1 MRNINVKECAALL
14 KEFDNYLILSHR
26 NPDGDTLG
34 SAFALKRALD
44 LMGKKSMVRCNDEM
58 PLKYSYLW
66 QGVDNSE
73 IEFDKIIAVDVADK
87 KLLGEEFEAEY
98 GDNVFL
104 CLDHHMTNKEYSQ
117 NLLLED
123 RAAAAVVI
131 YEVICELGVTV
142 TPEIASCVYTGLATD
157 TGCFMYSNTTPTV
170 HRIAAEVME
179 KGADYALINRLMF
192 ETRTLSYIKLE
203 QMAVASIESHFDGKC
218 AIMTI
223 TQEMFRISG
232 SNESE
237 CDGIAS
243 IPRKI
248 EGVKV
253 GVTIREQK
261 NGKYKVSLRT
271 VEPYDAA
278 KICSNFGGGGHNAAA
293 GCEFDCSLDEVKIQL
308 LSKIADCI
316 EYKS

>member
-1 MRNINVKECAALL
+1 MKNINVKECATLL
-14 KEFDNYLILSHR
+14 KEYDNYLILSHKH
-26 NPDGDTLG
+26 PDGDTLG

-44 LMGKKSMVRCNDEM
+44 LLGKKSMVRCNDQM
-58 PLKYSYLW
+58 PCKYSYLW
-66 QGVDNSE
+66 QNLDNSE
-73 IEFDKIIAVDVADK
+73 IKFDKIIAVDVADK
-87 KLLGEEFEAEY
+87 KLLGEDFEKKY

-104 CLDHHMTNKEYSQ
+104 CIDHHMTNKEYSQ

-131 YEVICELGVTV
+131 YEVICELGVEI
-142 TPEIASCVYTGLATD
+142 TPEIANCVYTGLATD
-157 TGCFMYSNTTPTV
+157 TGCFMFSNTTPTV

-192 ETRTLSYIKLE
+192 ETRTLSYIRLE

-223 TQEMFRISG
+223 TQEMFNISG

-253 GVTIREQK
+253 GVTIREQT

-278 KICSNFGGGGHNAAA
+278 KICANFGGGGHHAAA
-293 GCEFDCSLDEVKIQL
+293 GCEFDCSLTEAKEQL
-308 LSKIADCI
+308 LKKIADCI
-316 EYKS
+316 K

>member
-1 MRNINVKECAALL
+1 MKKIDVMECVSLL
-14 KEFDNYLILSHR
+14 KEYDNYLILTHR

-44 LMGKKSMVRCNDEM
+44 SLGKKSMVRCNDDIH
-58 PLKYSYLW
+58 PKFSYLW
-66 QGVDNSE
+66 DGLDNSE
-73 IEFDKIIAVDVADK
+73 ITFDKIIAVDVADK
-87 KLLGEEFEAEY
+87 KLLGEEFEEKY

-104 CLDHHMTNKEYSQ
+104 CIDHHMSNREYSQ

-131 YEVICELGVTV
+131 YEVICQSGVTI
-142 TPEIASCVYTGLATD
+142 TPEIANCVYTGLATD

-179 KGADYALINRLMF
+179 KGADYTLINRLMF
-192 ETRTLSYIKLE
+192 ETRTLSYIRLE
-203 QMAVASIESHFDGKC
+203 QMAVASIESHFNGKC

-223 TQEMFRISG
+223 TQDMFEKSG
-232 SNESE
+232 SNAGE

-248 EGVKV
+248 EGVKI
-253 GVTIREQK
+253 GVTIREQTD
-261 NGKYKVSLRT
+261 GKFKVSMRT

-278 KICSNFGGGGHNAAA
+278 KICANFGGGGHSAAA
-293 GCEFDCSLDEVKIQL
+293 GCEFGCSLEETKAKLLEVIK
-308 LSKIADCI
+308 A
-316 EYKS
+316 EF

>member
-1 MRNINVKECAALL
+1 MKKIDIKDCVSLL
-14 KEFDNYLILSHR
+14 RDNDNFLILSHR
-26 NPDGDTLG
+26 SPDGDTLG

-44 LMGKKSMVRCNDEM
+44 LMGKKSMVRCQDDTH
-58 PLKYSYLW
+58 PKFSYLW
-66 QGVDNSE
+66 ENLDNSD
-73 IEFDKIIAVDVADK
+73 IEFDKIIAVDVADR
-87 KLLGEEFEAEY
+87 KLLGEEFDVLY
-98 GDNVFL
+98 GDKVFL
-104 CLDHHMTNKEYSQ
+104 NIDHHMSNREYAE

-123 RAAAAVVI
+123 RAAATVVI
-131 YEVICELGVTV
+131 YEVICELGVEV
-142 TPEIASCVYTGLATD
+142 TPEIANCIYTGLATD
-157 TGCFMYSNTTPTV
+157 TGCFMFSNTTPTV

-179 KGADYALINRLMF
+179 KGADYTLINRLMF
-192 ETRTLSYIKLE
+192 ETKTMSYIKLE

-223 TQEMFRISG
+223 TREMFRESG

-253 GVTIREQK
+253 GVTIREK
-261 NGKYKVSLRT
+261 SNGGYKVSLRT

-278 KICSNFGGGGHNAAA
+278 KICGKLGGGGHNRAA
-293 GCEFDCSLDEVKIQL
+293 GCDFDCSLDEAKSTL
-308 LSKIADCI
+308 LEIIKA
-316 EYKS
+316 EF

>member
-1 MRNINVKECAALL
+1 MNRIGVSECVALL
-14 KEFDNYLILSHR
+14 KEFDNYLILTHR

-34 SAFALKRALD
+34 SAFALKQALD
-44 LMGKKSMVRCNDEM
+44 LLGKKSMVRCNDDIH
-58 PLKYSYLW
+58 PKFSYLW
-66 QGVDNSE
+66 ENVDNSE

-87 KLLGEEFEAEY
+87 KLLGEEFENKY

-104 CLDHHMTNKEYSQ
+104 CIDHHMSNREYAE

-131 YEVICELGVTV
+131 YEVISNLGVEI
-142 TPEIASCVYTGLATD
+142 TPAIASCVYTGLATD

-179 KGADYALINRLMF
+179 KGADYTLINRLMF
-192 ETRTLSYIKLE
+192 ETRSLSYIKLE

-232 SNESE
+232 SNAGE

-248 EGVKV
+248 EGVKI
-253 GVTIREQK
+253 GVTIREQTD
-261 NGKYKVSLRT
+261 GKYKVSMRT
-271 VEPYDAA
+271 IEPYDAA
-278 KICSNFGGGGHNAAA
+278 KICANFGGGGHSAAA
-293 GCEFDCSLDEVKIQL
+293 GCEFDCPLDEVKEKL
-308 LSKIADCI
+308 LEIIKK
-316 EYKS
+316 EF

>member
-1 MRNINVKECAALL
+1 MKKIGVKECVSLL
-14 KEFDNYLILSHR
+14 KEHNNYLILTHR

-44 LMGKKSMVRCNDEM
+44 SLGKKSMVRCNDDIH
-58 PLKYSYLW
+58 PKFSYLW
-66 QGVDNSE
+66 DGLDNSE
-73 IEFDKIIAVDVADK
+73 ITFDKIIAVDVADK
-87 KLLGEEFEAEY
+87 KLLGEDFEAKY

-104 CLDHHMTNKEYSQ
+104 CIDHHMSNREYAE

-131 YEVICELGVTV
+131 YEVICQSGVTI
-142 TPEIASCVYTGLATD
+142 TPEIANCVYTGLATD

-179 KGADYALINRLMF
+179 KGADYTLINRLMF

-223 TQEMFRISG
+223 TQDMFEKSG
-232 SNESE
+232 SNAGE

-248 EGVKV
+248 EGVKI
-253 GVTIREQK
+253 GVTIREQTD
-261 NGKYKVSLRT
+261 GKFKVSMRT

-278 KICSNFGGGGHNAAA
+278 KICANFGGGGHSAAA
-293 GCEFDCSLDEVKIQL
+293 GCEFGCSLEETKAKLLEVIK
-308 LSKIADCI
+308 A
-316 EYKS
+316 EF

>member
-1 MRNINVKECAALL
+1 MKNINVKECVALL
-14 KEFDNYLILSHR
+14 KEYDNYLILSHR
-26 NPDGDTLG
+26 HPDGDTLG

-44 LMGKKSMVRCNDEM
+44 LLGKKSMVRCNDEM
-58 PLKYSYLW
+58 ADKFSYLW

-73 IEFDKIIAVDVADK
+73 ITFDKIIAVDVADK
-87 KLLGEEFEAEY
+87 KLLGEEFEAKY

-104 CLDHHMTNKEYSQ
+104 CIDHHLSNREYAE

-131 YEVICELGVTV
+131 YEVICQLGVEI
-142 TPEIASCVYTGLATD
+142 TPEIANCVYTGLATD
-157 TGCFMYSNTTPTV
+157 TGCFMFSNTTPIV
-170 HRIAAEVME
+170 HRIAADVME
-179 KGADYALINRLMF
+179 KGADYTLINRLMF

-223 TQEMFRISG
+223 TQEMFNVSG

-253 GVTIREQK
+253 GVTIREQT

-278 KICSNFGGGGHNAAA
+278 KICANFGGGGHNRAA
-293 GCEFDCSLDEVKIQL
+293 GCEFDCTLEDAKKQL
-308 LSKIADCI
+308 LEII
-316 EYKS
+316 RNEF

>member
-1 MRNINVKECAALL
+1 MRRIDVKECAKLL
-14 KEFDNYLILSHR
+14 KDNDNFLILSHR

-44 LMGKKSMVRCNDEM
+44 RMGKKSMVRCQDTM
-58 PLKYSYLW
+58 HSKFSYLW
-66 QGVDNSE
+66 EKLDNKD
-73 IEFDKIIAVDVADK
+73 IEYDKVIAVDVADK
-87 KLLGEEFEAEY
+87 KLLGEKFEGLY
-98 GDNVFL
+98 GDKVFL
-104 CLDHHMTNKEYSQ
+104 CIDHHMSNREYAE

-131 YEVICELGVTV
+131 YEVVCELGVEI
-142 TPEIASCVYTGLATD
+142 TPEIANCVYTGLATD
-157 TGCFMYSNTTPTV
+157 TGCFMFSNTTPTV

-179 KGADYALINRLMF
+179 KGADYPLINRLMF
-192 ETRTLSYIKLE
+192 ETRTISYIKLE
-203 QMAVASIESHFDGKC
+203 QMAVASIENYFDGKC

-223 TQEMFRISG
+223 TQEMFRESG

-248 EGVKV
+248 EGVKI
-253 GVTIREQK
+253 GVTIREK
-261 NGKYKVSLRT
+261 SEGGFKVSLRT

-278 KICSNFGGGGHNAAA
+278 KICGKLGGGGHNRAA
-293 GCEFDCSLDEVKIQL
+293 GCDFDCSLTEAKNRL
-308 LSKIADCI
+308 LELIKA
-316 EYKS
+316 EF

>member
-1 MRNINVKECAALL
+1 MKKIDVKECATLL
-14 KEFDNYLILSHR
+14 KEYDNYLILSHR
-26 NPDGDTLG
+26 HPDGDTLG

-44 LMGKKSMVRCNDEM
+44 LLGKKSVVCCNDEM
-58 PLKYSYLW
+58 PEKYSYLW
-66 QGVDNSE
+66 QGVPNSE
-73 IEFDKIIAVDVADK
+73 IKFDKIIAVDVADK
-87 KLLGEEFEAEY
+87 KLLGEEFEAKY

-104 CLDHHMTNKEYSQ
+104 CIDHHMSNREYAE

-131 YEVICELGVTV
+131 YEVICELGVEI

-179 KGADYALINRLMF
+179 KGADYTLINRLMF
-192 ETRTLSYIKLE
+192 ETRTLSYIRLE

-223 TQEMFRISG
+223 TQEMFNKSG

-253 GVTIREQK
+253 GVTIREQT

-271 VEPYDAA
+271 VEPFDAA
-278 KICSNFGGGGHNAAA
+278 KICASFGGGGHNRAA
-293 GCEFDCSLDEVKIQL
+293 GCEFDCSLEDAKKQL
-308 LSKIADCI
+308 LEIIKA
-316 EYKS
+316 EF

>member
-1 MRNINVKECAALL
+1 MRKIDVMECASLL
-14 KEFDNYLILSHR
+14 KEYDNYLILTHR

-44 LMGKKSMVRCNDEM
+44 LLGKKSMVRCGDSIH
-58 PLKYSYLW
+58 PKFSYLW
-66 QGVDNSE
+66 ENIDNSE
-73 IEFDKIIAVDVADK
+73 ITFDKIIAVDVADK
-87 KLLGEEFEAEY
+87 KLLGEDFEEKY

-104 CLDHHMTNKEYSQ
+104 CIDHHMTNKEYAE

-123 RAAAAVVI
+123 RAAVVI
-131 YEVICELGVTV
+131 YEVICQLGVEI

-179 KGADYALINRLMF
+179 KGADYTLINRLMF
-192 ETRTLSYIKLE
+192 ETRTLSYMRLE

-223 TQEMFRISG
+223 TQDMFEKSG
-232 SNESE
+232 SNAGE

-248 EGVKV
+248 EGVKI
-253 GVTIREQK
+253 GVTIREQE
-261 NGKYKVSLRT
+261 NGRYKVSMRT

-278 KICSNFGGGGHNAAA
+278 KICANFGGGGHSAAA
-293 GCEFDCSLDEVKIQL
+293 GCEFDCPINEVKVKL
-308 LSKIADCI
+308 LEVIKA
-316 EYKS
+316 EF

>member
-1 MRNINVKECAALL
+1 MKNINVKECATLL
-14 KEFDNYLILSHR
+14 KEYDNYLILSHKH
-26 NPDGDTLG
+26 PDGDTLG

-44 LMGKKSMVRCNDEM
+44 LLGKKSMVRCNDQM
-58 PLKYSYLW
+58 PCKYSYLW
-66 QGVDNSE
+66 QNLDNSE
-73 IEFDKIIAVDVADK
+73 IKFDKIIAVDVADK
-87 KLLGEEFEAEY
+87 KLLGEDFEEKY

-104 CLDHHMTNKEYSQ
+104 CIDHHLSNREYAQ

-131 YEVICELGVTV
+131 YEVICQLGVKI

-203 QMAVASIESHFDGKC
+203 QMAVASIESHFNGKC

-223 TQEMFRISG
+223 TQEMFNISG

-253 GVTIREQK
+253 GVTIREQT

-278 KICSNFGGGGHNAAA
+278 KICANFGGGGHHAAA
-293 GCEFDCSLDEVKIQL
+293 GCEFDCTLEDAKKQL
-308 LSKIADCI
+308 LEII
-316 EYKS
+316 RNEF

>member
-1 MRNINVKECAALL
+1 MKMIDVMECVSLL

-44 LMGKKSMVRCNDEM
+44 LLGKKSMVRCNDEM

-66 QGVDNSE
+66 QGIDNSE
-73 IEFDKIIAVDVADK
+73 IKFDKIIAVDVADK
-87 KLLGEEFEAEY
+87 KLLGEEFEAKY

-104 CLDHHMTNKEYSQ
+104 CIDHHMSNREYAE

-131 YEVICELGVTV
+131 YEVICELGVEI
-142 TPEIASCVYTGLATD
+142 TPEIANCVYTGLATD
-157 TGCFMYSNTTPTV
+157 TGCFMFSNTTPTV

-179 KGADYALINRLMF
+179 KGADYTLINRLMF
-192 ETRTLSYIKLE
+192 ETRTLSYIRLE

-223 TQEMFRISG
+223 TQEMFKESG

-253 GVTIREQK
+253 GVTIREQT
-261 NGKYKVSLRT
+261 NGKYKISLRT
-271 VEPYDAA
+271 VEPFDAA
-278 KICSNFGGGGHNAAA
+278 KICANFGGGGHNRAA
-293 GCEFDCSLDEVKIQL
+293 GCEFDCTLEEVKIQL
-308 LSKIADCI
+308 LDAIST
-316 EYKS
+316 EL